1 MPLHPHSTPAPSG
14 SDPPKPK
21 ANDDEKIFPASR
33 SSTEET
39 PRALVVKEQSIDF
52 SISRSSTKETP
63 KALVVKEQSID
74 LSIAPKGK
82 FNANLGKVN
91 HILEWFS
98 LGRFIWEV
106 SRSTPHHL
114 QVIVVYFQNHFR

>member
-21 ANDDEKIFPASR
+21 ANDDEKIFPAFR
-33 SSTEET
+33 LSTE
-39 PRALVVKEQSIDF
+39 
-52 SISRSSTKETP
+52 ETP
-63 KALVVKEQSID
+63 KALVVKEQFID

-82 FNANLGKVN
+82 FNANLGKAN

-114 QVIVVYFQNHFR
+114 QVIAVYFQNHFR